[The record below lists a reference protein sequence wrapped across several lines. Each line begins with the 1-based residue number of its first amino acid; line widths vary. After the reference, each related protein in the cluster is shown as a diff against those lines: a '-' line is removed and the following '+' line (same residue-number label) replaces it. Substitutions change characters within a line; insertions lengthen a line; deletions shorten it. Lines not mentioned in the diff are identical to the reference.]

1 MNPLETRL
9 PLAPNLKIYCFYGV
23 GKSTE
28 RSYFYRE
35 DQDPNSSLNV
45 TIDTS
50 LTRGVVDHGVI
61 QGEGDG
67 TVPLLSNGY
76 MCARGWR
83 IKRFNPAGVKITV
96 YEMPHEPDRFS
107 PRGGP
112 NTGIS
117 DPFLWILLR
126 LLIRLGDHVDI
137 LGRASLNDLILRV
150 AGGKGD
156 QIEEN
161 YVSNIREYSEKVRI
175 FEE

>member
-61 QGEGDG
+61 PGEGDG

-76 MCARGWR
+76 MCARGWH

-112 NTGIS
+112 NTGKS
-117 DPFLWILLR
+117 NPVPWTLLR

-161 YVSNIREYSEKVRI
+161 YVSNIREYSEKVKI